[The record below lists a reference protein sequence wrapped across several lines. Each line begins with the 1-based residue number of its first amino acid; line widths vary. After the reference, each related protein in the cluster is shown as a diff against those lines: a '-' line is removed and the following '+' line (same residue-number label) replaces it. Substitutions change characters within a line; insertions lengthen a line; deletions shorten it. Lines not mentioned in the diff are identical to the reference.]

1 MVFHQVN
8 LPALNRAGTAAGD
21 IVLQHTAH
29 GLGMGGGVVELVTYQ
44 ELSFPFLTAVA
55 EGTWSFKT
63 RLTLVET
70 DLLTTPSG
78 CCPVAH
84 TWVDVEV
91 ETLLVGGVAN
101 GRRCQSAEPVDNH
114 DGTGGSGMMQGRE
127 RFRGEALTTFV
138 DGRYLEV
145 IDDTWLQVHLA

>member
-1 MVFHQVN
+1 
-8 LPALNRAGTAAGD
+8 
-21 IVLQHTAH
+21 
-29 GLGMGGGVVELVTYQ
+29 MGSGVVELVTYQ

-63 RLTLVET
+63 RFALVET

-101 GRRCQSAEPVDNH
+101 GRRGQSAEPIDNH
-114 DGTGGSGMMQGRE
+114 DGTGSPGMMQGRE

-138 DGRYLEV
+138 DGGYLEV